1 MAVLTVLKSITAP
14 DENGCDILSS
24 LDEAA
29 CDCSE
34 STSAPG
40 CHFKSITAND
50 FTKLVN
56 APGFAMDVDGG
67 KPDDEDNFCEGF
79 KNEKQC
85 GKKSGGACVWKEDG
99 GCVDNVGFFLPLAN
113 EAVVGAKAME
123 QSNSGNG
130 MTDLPLAST
139 AMMLLSLYYAL
150 KW

>member
-1 MAVLTVLKSITAP
+1 MALDIAYLTFITA
-14 DENGCDILSS
+14 D
-24 LDEAA
+24 
-29 CDCSE
+29 
-34 STSAPG
+34 
-40 CHFKSITAND
+40 D

-56 APGFAMDVDGG
+56 APGFAKAGGASAVEKG
-67 KPDDEDNFCEGF
+67 KPDEEDNFCEGF
-79 KNEKQC
+79 KNEEQC

-99 GCVDNVGFFLPLAN
+99 CVPNGGLGFIVPAN
-113 EAVVGAKAME
+113 EDVVGAKAME